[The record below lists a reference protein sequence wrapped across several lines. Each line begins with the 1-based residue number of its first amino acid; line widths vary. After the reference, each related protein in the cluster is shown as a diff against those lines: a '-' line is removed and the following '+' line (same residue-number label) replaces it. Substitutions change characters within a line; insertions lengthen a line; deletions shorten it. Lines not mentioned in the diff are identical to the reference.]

1 MSKWVYTGLLNVTIG
16 VVSETLPK
24 EMYLL
29 SDEMYIGLSILSPI
43 IVRLEAHTHDGSF
56 SAL

>member
-16 VVSETLPK
+16 VVSETLPR

-29 SDEMYIGLSILSPI
+29 SDEM
-43 IVRLEAHTHDGSF
+43 
-56 SAL
+56 